1 MNEFIRAMDGLPKLV
16 KILLAIPCLDIIW
29 VIYRLVKSINA
40 NDMIFLIVA
49 VLLIVIGLPWLW
61 LVDII
66 TLIINMVFKQITRM
80 NAGYSFSVENFNFL
94 SVRKYTEH
102 NSAF

>member
-1 MNEFIRAMDGLPKLV
+1 MHIIFLTRSVYHERIYQSNGRSAQIGQ
-16 KILLAIPCLDIIW
+16 ILLAIPCLDIIW

-66 TLIINMVFKQITRM
+66 TLIITDNVIW
-80 NAGYSFSVENFNFL
+80 FS
-94 SVRKYTEH
+94 SK
-102 NSAF
+102 